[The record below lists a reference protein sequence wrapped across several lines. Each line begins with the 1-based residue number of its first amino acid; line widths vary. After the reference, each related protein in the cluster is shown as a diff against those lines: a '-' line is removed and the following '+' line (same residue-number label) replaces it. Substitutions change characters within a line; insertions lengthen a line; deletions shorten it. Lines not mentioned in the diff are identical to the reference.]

1 MYSFRLNNTQN
12 VTCNLYCANR
22 NNGPSYISA
31 FGPIGLMELIAKNIN
46 SRPTIINNRMFPV
59 DGGKF
64 KVITNRVPNSDY
76 IHMVAYKEDF
86 IHKDPAGNETIYGHI
101 FYCKE
106 NELYLNK
113 EEGYDEEFLSLF
125 YDKLYKLSPLPVLKD
140 WSSYLVDRMIGN
152 RMIWRDEE
160 ESDGV
165 PYVLNSYMFRIRVS
179 DLQRFISEG
188 LETNAIFIDKDNNG
202 TSEIMSELTS
212 LDLYLEHF
220 SEQLAKRIQD
230 SFVPYFVH
238 GDSYDKKLNDLVD
251 YGDYFGRLKLYDA
264 QKSVAQAV
272 SNSLDKNKR
281 VFIIG
286 EQGVGKTSI
295 SISTT
300 LLHNKDKK
308 FMTNVIMC
316 PGHLV
321 EKWKREVERLAPL
334 SEAIIIDSFEK
345 LLEVTPKIKDKKR
358 KNHLWLVMS
367 KESAKFGYQKRPAAI
382 WREISPERGEPVGC
396 YCCPECG
403 QPLFEWK
410 FRGTGS
416 RRRKYKSYFGKT
428 AFEKE
433 SVANHHCIDESYYT
447 DKNGEGKKKECSC
460 HLWQALT
467 KWEAPCEY
475 PHREESWVKLGKVG
489 WIEKRFIKSEYDR
502 LSSLDKM
509 EKEDVPR
516 FEAYYEYLEG
526 EKFNQ
531 IAPKKYSLGK
541 YIRRFF
547 KGYIDYAL
555 MDEIHELKGKD
566 SLQGNAFGS
575 LISTAKR
582 SICFTGTLLNG
593 YATGIFYILFR
604 AFPGMMKKA
613 GFTFDNKGE
622 TEFMRQFGVY
632 KQTSTHRW
640 HNRLD
645 GQIGGIKIKQLPG
658 VSPIVF
664 TNFLLE
670 NAAFISLEDIGAG
683 LPGYEEIPI
692 PVNMDTELANA
703 YRLLQPRLGNIMGGG
718 RGRGFKT
725 MGQMLV
731 AMSAYPDQP
740 YDQPPI
746 VHPDTGQ
753 TVLSLPDLNRDIVR
767 NKELKLIELVERAR
781 EAGEKVLV
789 YYSWTNRTEVGDKL
803 PRMLEE
809 RGIKAANLTTSVSN
823 RNREAWI
830 KKELDNGL
838 EVLFCNPSLVETGL
852 DLLDFTTII
861 YYQVGYNLFT
871 MRQSSRRSWRLS
883 QTKDVKVYFLYY
895 KDTIQE
901 MTISLMATKLQA
913 AMAIEGKFSE
923 EGLNAMSNNEDLLT
937 QIANNV
943 VEGMSQSVDI
953 DVFSKGKINSTQIKE
968 ENKTRLIDSP
978 PPKPIQTLLE
988 RKKKE
993 KTKLRFVTQTDE
1005 DSLSL
1010 SSVLAA
1016 I

>member
-1 MYSFRLNNTQN
+1 MFSFRLNNTQN
-12 VTCNLYCANR
+12 IVCNAYYANR
-22 NNGPSYISA
+22 SFGPSYISA
-31 FGPIGLMELIAKNIN
+31 FGPQAVVEDIAKQIN
-46 SRPTIINNRMFPV
+46 SRPAVIARRMFQV
-59 DGGKF
+59 DNGNF
-64 KVITNRVPNSDY
+64 KVITNKVPNSDY
-76 IHMVAYKEDF
+76 LHFVAYKEDYVY
-86 IHKDPAGNETIYGHI
+86 KDAAGNETLFGHFFI
-101 FYCKE
+101 KSE
-106 NELYLNK
+106 EELYL
-113 EEGYDEEFLSLF
+113 GGTYDERIIDSF

-140 WSSYLVDRMIGN
+140 WSSYLIDKMRSE
-152 RMIWRDEE
+152 RYIWKDEG
-160 ESDGV
+160 ESDGL
-165 PYVLNSYMFRIRVS
+165 PYILNSFMFRIRVS

-188 LETNAIFIDKDNNG
+188 LETNEIFIDRDNNG

-238 GDSYDKKLNDLVD
+238 GEEYDEKLNDLVE
-251 YGDYFGRLKLYDA
+251 YGDYFGKLKLYDA

-295 SISTT
+295 SISST

-308 FMTNVIMC
+308 FMTNIIMC

-334 SEAIIIDSFEK
+334 SEAVIVDSFEK
-345 LLEVTPKIKDKKR
+345 LLEMTPKIKDRNR

-382 WREISPERGEPVGC
+382 WREIKPESRAERGC

-403 QPLFEWK
+403 EPLFEWK

-416 RRRKYKSYFGKT
+416 RRYRYKSYFGKN

-433 SVANHHCIDESYYT
+433 NVSNHHCINTHYVTDE
-447 DKNGEGKKKECSC
+447 NGEKKQVECGC

-475 PHREESWVKLGKVG
+475 PHREENWVKLGKAG
-489 WIEKRFIKSEYDR
+489 WIERKFIQSEYDR
-502 LSSLDKM
+502 LSKLDKM

-516 FEAYYEYLEG
+516 FEAYYEFLEG

-531 IAPKKYSLGK
+531 VAPKKYSLGK

-575 LISTAKR
+575 LIATAKR

-622 TEFMRQFGVY
+622 MEFMRQFGVY

-640 HNRLD
+640 TNRL
-645 GQIGGIKIKQLPG
+645 GSQLGSAKVKQLPG

-692 PVNMDTELANA
+692 PVEMDAELANA
-703 YRLLQPRLGNIMGGG
+703 YRLLQPRLGNVMGGG

-746 VHPDTGQ
+746 IHPDTGQ
-753 TVLSLPDLNRDIVR
+753 TVLSLPDLNKDTLR
-767 NKELKLIELVERAR
+767 NKESRLIELVEEAR
-781 EAGEKVLV
+781 ERGEKVLV

-803 PRMLEE
+803 PRLLEE
-809 RGIKAANLTTSVSN
+809 RGIRARNLTTNINN
-823 RNREAWI
+823 RQREAWI

-838 EVLFCNPSLVETGL
+838 EILFCNPSLVETGL

-943 VEGMSQSVDI
+943 VEGMSQSVDV

-993 KTKLRFVTQTDE
+993 KTKLRFVTQPDE

-1016 I
+1016 M